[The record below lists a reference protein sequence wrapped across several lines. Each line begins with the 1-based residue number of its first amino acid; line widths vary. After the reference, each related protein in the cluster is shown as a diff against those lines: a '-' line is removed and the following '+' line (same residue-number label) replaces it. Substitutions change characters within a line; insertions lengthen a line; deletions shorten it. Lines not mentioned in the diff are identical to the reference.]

1 LPRHSRGRRAR
12 SRSCSRIGP
21 RHLGVDVEGADVVSE
36 PHEILVGSPFDI
48 GELRVPLATPAPHEG
63 ERRDATHGQAHD
75 EQKGRDADTP
85 TVAARADSASTAGGS
100 FLHATD
106 EIRQRCRGI
115 AWM

>member
-1 LPRHSRGRRAR
+1 VRAAPRQ
-12 SRSCSRIGP
+12 
-21 RHLGVDVEGADVVSE
+21 HLGVGVDGAAVVSE

-48 GELRVPLATPAPHEG
+48 GELRVPLTTPAPIAHEG

-75 EQKGRDADTP
+75 EQKGRDADTT